1 MPLANSK
8 HANPHAAMTGA
19 QRLKRV
25 FKIDIITREE
35 CCDTVKVAAKIEDP
49 AVRLLSLT
57 ALLDM
62 SDVCREPRS
71 IIDVRVSVPAN
82 CFLRSIS

>member
-1 MPLANSK
+1 MFPANSK
-8 HANPHAAMTGA
+8 HANLHAAMTGA

-35 CCDTVKVAAKIEDP
+35 YCDTVKVASSLEDP

-62 SDVCREPRS
+62 SA
-71 IIDVRVSVPAN
+71 VSES
-82 CFLRSIS
+82 RDQ